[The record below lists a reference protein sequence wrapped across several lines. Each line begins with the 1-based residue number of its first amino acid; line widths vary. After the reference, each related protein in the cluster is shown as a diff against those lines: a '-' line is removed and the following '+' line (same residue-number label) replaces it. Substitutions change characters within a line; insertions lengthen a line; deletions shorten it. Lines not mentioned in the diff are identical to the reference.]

1 MQKGGSTDERRRKN
15 ARTRLDAHTAG
26 RANNSACVGG
36 GTVPTV
42 ALQHEPEL
50 SEQETEPEPWQRWSC
65 PQRRSCTSG
74 SAALAPNSVG
84 SDQERRP
91 RRMSTKTVSNL
102 LAPAGYPQWLA
113 ALTPQCGDR
122 TASLLCLGL
131 SRFQPSN
138 EQPTS
143 LPAFACLPAA
153 LPAAPR
159 RLVCPQPALPFSS
172 LCFSL
177 SRAAAAPAARRPA
190 CAATRQQARSDR
202 DAASAPRSC
211 AGRGPS

>member
-1 MQKGGSTDERRRKN
+1 M
-15 ARTRLDAHTAG
+15 G

-131 SRFQPSN
+131 SRFEPSN
-138 EQPTS
+138 EQPPS

-159 RLVCPQPALPFSS
+159 RLVCPRPALPFSS
-172 LCFSL
+172 LCFS
-177 SRAAAAPAARRPA
+177 RPTLPPGEKFA
-190 CAATRQQARSDR
+190 GPLTLPQLATNGQPSYLWVICVLPYGYQRPCDQQ
-202 DAASAPRSC
+202 
-211 AGRGPS
+211 

>member
-15 ARTRLDAHTAG
+15 ARTRLDAHTTG

-65 PQRRSCTSG
+65 PQRRSCTSRLTPSG
-74 SAALAPNSVG
+74 LA
-84 SDQERRP
+84 
-91 RRMSTKTVSNL
+91 T
-102 LAPAGYPQWLA
+102 
-113 ALTPQCGDR
+113 LTPQCGDR

-131 SRFQPSN
+131 SRFEPSN
-138 EQPTS
+138 EQPPS

-159 RLVCPQPALPFSS
+159 RLVCPRPALPFSS
-172 LCFSL
+172 LCFS
-177 SRAAAAPAARRPA
+177 RPTLPPGEKFAGPLTLPQLATNGQPSYLWVICVLPCHFIWCAVSNA
-190 CAATRQQARSDR
+190 CAKQQ
-202 DAASAPRSC
+202 
-211 AGRGPS
+211 